1 MRWIYL
7 IRHAKSSWSRPGLA
21 DFDRPLNT
29 RGKRDA
35 PLIGSKLAELGCT
48 PDRIVSSPANR
59 AIATANRIAEAIEYP
74 IAAIE
79 TDQGIYAASVNELI
93 QLISQ
98 FSVNYRQVCLVGHN
112 PGITNLSNYLTDEY
126 LDNVPTCGIVHIELE
141 IDNWQQIG
149 QATGSR
155 LFFITP
161 KNGRR
166 ASH

>member
-29 RGKRDA
+29 RGERDA
-35 PLIGSKLAELGCT
+35 PRMGSRLAELGCS

-59 AIATANRIAEAIEYP
+59 ATATAFRIAEALEYP
-74 IAAIE
+74 IAAIR
-79 TDQGIYAASVNELI
+79 TDQGIYAASVNELN

-98 FSVNYRQVCLVGHN
+98 FSADDSKVCLIGHN
-112 PGITNLSNYLTDEY
+112 PGITDLSNYLTDEY
-126 LDNVPTCGIVHIELE
+126 IDNVPTCGIVHIELE
-141 IDNWQQIG
+141 IDDWQQIG

-155 LFFITP
+155 IFFITP
-161 KNGRR
+161 KS
-166 ASH
+166 SH